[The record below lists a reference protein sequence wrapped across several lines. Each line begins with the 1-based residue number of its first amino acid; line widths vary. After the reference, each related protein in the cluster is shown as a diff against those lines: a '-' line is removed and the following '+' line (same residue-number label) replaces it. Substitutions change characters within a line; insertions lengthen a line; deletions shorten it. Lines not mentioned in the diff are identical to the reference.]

1 MSTNRCPHVEW
12 ITQPS
17 QNRYLYHCRSCSVI
31 ISYDLD
37 VDTWRISH
45 DPAECEPFDEMERQ
59 NAFNSLDYWMT
70 QRESV
75 FGHEIFIHPHI

>member
-1 MSTNRCPHVEW
+1 MSTHCCSHAEW

-17 QNRYLYHCRSCSVI
+17 HNRYLYHCRSCSVV

-37 VDTWRISH
+37 VGTWCISH
-45 DPAECEPFDEMERQ
+45 DPAECEPLDETKRQ
-59 NAFNSLDYWMT
+59 NAFYSLDYWMT

-75 FGHEIFIHPHI
+75 FGHDIFVHPHI